1 MDYAPIRRESEGA
14 LRYDVLISFQ
24 AREFWKMR
32 RNSKRS
38 NAIVAR
44 LSILAGKHSSEE
56 QRRTEWQGCGCTT
69 KRQYLCTQAIE
80 SLSMMRTVNLIPD
93 GATGMR
99 STGLVSMQALQR
111 RSRSTIV

>member
-38 NAIVAR
+38 NAIVRSA
-44 LSILAGKHSSEE
+44 
-56 QRRTEWQGCGCTT
+56 
-69 KRQYLCTQAIE
+69 QYLSWKAFQ
-80 SLSMMRTVNLIPD
+80 
-93 GATGMR
+93 
-99 STGLVSMQALQR
+99 
-111 RSRSTIV
+111 